1 MTGPS
6 TFEKVQRSDVPLFG
20 PRKLLLCGF
29 GAEAQSKF
37 KIVLNSTAIAGIAL
51 VWATDQ
57 DGSAAVAD
65 LFELPDSSG
74 EGCASGLPRAV
85 IMAGI
90 THNELLRLMGA
101 CKQAGMQSAL
111 WATLT
116 PVSATWSL
124 AALLAE
130 LAAEREAMARRR

>member
-1 MTGPS
+1 MAEPS

-29 GAEAQSKF
+29 GPQAQSKF
-37 KIVLNSTAIAGIAL
+37 KTVLDMAAIADLAL

-57 DGSAAVAD
+57 DGAASLAE
-65 LFELPDSSG
+65 LFERADQSG
-74 EGCASGLPRAV
+74 ESRDSDLPRAI

-90 THNELLRLMGA
+90 TQNELLRLMGT
-101 CKQAGMQSAL
+101 CKQVGMQSAL

-124 AALLAE
+124 SALLAE
-130 LAAEREAMARRR
+130 LAAEREALARRR